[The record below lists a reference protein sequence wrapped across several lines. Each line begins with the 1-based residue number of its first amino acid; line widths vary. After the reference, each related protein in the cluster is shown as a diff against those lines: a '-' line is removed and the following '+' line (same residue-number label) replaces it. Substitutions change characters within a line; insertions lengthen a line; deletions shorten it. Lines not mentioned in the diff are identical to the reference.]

1 MPQIT
6 TVHNKPHSA
15 KIQKGHVILLNLWRV
30 VNTKGGTEKVLCE
43 MANALNHL
51 GYDVSIICHDEHTG
65 KPGFHLDENIRFIN
79 AYRQPSNFFFNS
91 NIWVKLRTFNFNKSK
106 RRNQRTLAFLQKEL
120 NWKLKNLQEAFQKC
134 PNPNIIICFQPEA
147 TFIVHELM
155 QCSQPTVTMYHMTP
169 EYFAGGFAFE
179 TFFRSSVN
187 HSSAVQVLMPEY
199 VPIAKQLHP
208 DTPVVWIPNTAPKF
222 DVPAELTPKKII
234 NIARIASQ
242 KRPELLVQAF
252 ALLKDRFPDW
262 TCEWWGETH
271 VDPKLTASVN
281 SLIKTYGLQNRF
293 FLKGS
298 TDDIESKLRSS
309 SIFAFPSS
317 FEGQSLSMLE
327 AMSIGLPLVGCLDC
341 PSVNTTIKNGRN
353 GILTQ
358 PTAESYA
365 EGLAKLMVN
374 EELRCRLGAQARI
387 DIETFSPSRVWGTMG
402 YFDPN
407 IHKITTINSLVTFF
421 IDYQSSRI

>member
-1 MPQIT
+1 MSKVT
-6 TVHNKPHSA
+6 TVHNEPRQTTIK
-15 KIQKGHVILLNLWRV
+15 KGHVVLLNLWRV
-30 VNTKGGTEKVLCE
+30 VNAKGGTEKVMCE

-51 GYDVSIICHDEHTG
+51 GYEVTVICHDEHTG
-65 KPGFHLDENIRFIN
+65 KPDFHLDENIRFIN
-79 AYRQPSNFFFNS
+79 AYRQPSNSFFNS
-91 NIWVKLRTFNFNKSK
+91 NIWVKLRTFNFNKRK

-120 NWKLKNLQEAFQKC
+120 NWKLKNLQKAFKKS
-134 PNPNIIICFQPEA
+134 PDSDIIIAFQPEA
-147 TFIVHELM
+147 SFFVRDLM
-155 QCSQPTVTMYHMTP
+155 KCTKPMVTMYHLTP
-169 EYFAGGFAFE
+169 DFFACNHLFE
-179 TFFRSSVN
+179 KFHRSAVN
-187 HSSAVQVLMPEY
+187 RSEAVQVLMPEY
-199 VPIAKQLHP
+199 VPLAHQLHP
-208 DTPVVWIPNTAPKF
+208 DTPVVWIPNAAPTF
-222 DVPAELTPKKII
+222 GVPAELTHKKII
-234 NIARIASQ
+234 NIARIAPQ

-252 ALLKDRFPDW
+252 ALLKDRFPNW
-262 TCEWWGETH
+262 TCEWWGETDY
-271 VDPKLTASVN
+271 DPTFSANICSMIEK
-281 SLIKTYGLQNRF
+281 YELQNRF

-298 TDDIESKLRSS
+298 TDDTESKLRSA

-387 DIETFSPSRVWGTMG
+387 DIETFSPSRVWAQWDTLIQT
-402 YFDPN
+402 Y
-407 IHKITTINSLVTFF
+407 IK
-421 IDYQSSRI
+421 